1 MCLDAA
7 QINASNRIIKLKF
20 FRRKYDFDFLMLKYY
35 DVLIFVLY
43 LDVLNI

>member
-7 QINASNRIIKLKF
+7 QIYKIKIFQK
-20 FRRKYDFDFLMLKYY
+20 KYGFDFLMLKYY